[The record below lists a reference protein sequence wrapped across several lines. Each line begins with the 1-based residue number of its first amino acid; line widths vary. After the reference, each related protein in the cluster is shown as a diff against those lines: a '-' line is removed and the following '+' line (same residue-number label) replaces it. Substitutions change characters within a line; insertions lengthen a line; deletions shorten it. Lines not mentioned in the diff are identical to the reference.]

1 MLLGVC
7 AGILQAVLCDGRG
20 LRCWRR
26 AELGTAAM
34 YVAAMGSQRS
44 KALCCPWLHAAVL
57 STAQPTQ
64 KGFGLQWLI
73 LSGAPSC
80 PCSRD
85 GASLA
90 FVTSHKAPEALQQL
104 HMPGGAELLAI

>member
-1 MLLGVC
+1 MLLGMC
-7 AGILQAVLCDGRG
+7 AGGLQAVLCDGRG
-20 LRCWRR
+20 FGVLGG
-26 AELGTAAM
+26 ELSWAQQQCVCMAAK
-34 YVAAMGSQRS
+34 GSRRS
-44 KALCCPWLHAAVL
+44 KALCCPWLHAAVV

-80 PCSRD
+80 PCSGD

-90 FVTSHKAPEALQQL
+90 FGTSCRAPEAL
-104 HMPGGAELLAI
+104 